1 VIDPRSKRSLAM
13 LKPRSRKAKAS
24 FLHEGTQW
32 IKDVT
37 QGIWEMIF
45 ETLGT

>member
-1 VIDPRSKRSLAM
+1 VIDPRSKRSLAL

-24 FLHEGTQW
+24 VLHEGTQGNRA
-32 IKDVT
+32 VT
-37 QGIWEMIF
+37 HGIWEMMF